1 MLKLFLSS
9 NLSLFL
15 SIGLLHLYDKIIYL
29 RIKIFFLHRGT
40 QTVFLGSLS
49 QQEHFIIWPDQSAVH
64 PAVSSSAENNS
75 WPWLPSGSG
84 RWSTAPEVTE
94 VRENVTQIID
104 MYTRTTKWI
113 MIAGF
118 LHCTNIE
125 IESKFVR

>member
-1 MLKLFLSS
+1 MLKFVFVIQPFP
-9 NLSLFL
+9 FL
-15 SIGLLHLYDKIIYL
+15 SIGLLHFYDKIIYL

-94 VRENVTQIID
+94 VWENVSQIID
-104 MYTRTTKWI
+104 MYKDHIGI
-113 MIAGF
+113 MSAGF
-118 LHCTNIE
+118 VHCTNIE
-125 IESKFVR
+125 IESKFVL